1 MYFIQKHIFT
11 METTTVNQR
20 VEQIVFEHLKLK
32 NPAVFDKMLG
42 VTRNTTYNI
51 IKGIGNRISKPSTE
65 YLQKVCEAVPE
76 IDANWLLIGLG
87 EREKPDKDIIR
98 KEHERLN
105 ELAIEN
111 QTMKQE
117 NQSLKFA
124 LALAAKHSNFQQGNT
139 AANFKFVS
147 SKKPVNQRVGIIIQ
161 FVADSTTDSRY
172 STSVIA

>member
-1 MYFIQKHIFT
+1 
-11 METTTVNQR
+11 METTINQR
-20 VEQIVFEHLKLK
+20 VAQVVFEHLKLK
-32 NPAVFDKMLG
+32 NPAAFDKMLG
-42 VTRNTTYNI
+42 VSRNTTYNI
-51 IKGIGNRISKPSTE
+51 IYGIGDKIYKPSFDFV
-65 YLQKVCEAVPE
+65 QKVCQAVPDL
-76 IDANWLLIGLG
+76 DANWFVLGIG
-87 EREKPDKDIIR
+87 EREKPDKNALI

-147 SKKPVNQRVGIIIQ
+147 KKSPVYQQFIIKKRI
-161 FVADSTTDSRY
+161 VVNSLVN
-172 STSVIA
+172 SVS

>member
-1 MYFIQKHIFT
+1 

-147 SKKPVNQRVGIIIQ
+147 RNAPVKQHQLKIVWTAPNS
-161 FVADSTTDSRY
+161 STNSRDEV
-172 STSVIA
+172 SRRAL